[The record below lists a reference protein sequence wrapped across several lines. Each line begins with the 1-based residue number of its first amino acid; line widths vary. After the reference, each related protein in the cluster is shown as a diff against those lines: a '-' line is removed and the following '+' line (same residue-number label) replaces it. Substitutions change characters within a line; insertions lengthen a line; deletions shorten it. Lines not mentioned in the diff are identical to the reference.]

1 MIIKA
6 FKKRIGHGHIKYQP
20 FRGFDNNYQ
29 KAEKK

>member
-6 FKKRIGHGHIKYQP
+6 FKELRTWTYKYHP

-29 KAEKK
+29 QAKNK